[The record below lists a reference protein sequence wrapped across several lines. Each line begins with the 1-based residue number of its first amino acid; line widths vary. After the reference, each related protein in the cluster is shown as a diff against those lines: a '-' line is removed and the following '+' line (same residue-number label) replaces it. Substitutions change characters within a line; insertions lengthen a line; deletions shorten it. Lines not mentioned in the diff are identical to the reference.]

1 MSVPKWQMHSREMG
15 EDSDSR
21 NSTYVPKME
30 LLKTNYIHQGKNAI
44 MYRSSEPHFA
54 ARRSKKTRFV
64 ENRRPLRNLSQAKH
78 SHKTS
83 RSLWSNT
90 VRTEPK
96 VHSLELVL
104 NKSEEKEYIPTLKA
118 QDAFSQS
125 SCFCHNLSIAATE
138 FDANLNDGNQ
148 PHSLKGQCDY
158 SYFLT
163 EAGGIQSRADRIARI
178 ETSTHLKPEA
188 QILKPVTELNET
200 GFDQRA
206 PDWIFKNTRI
216 GDVSSSSKLSAYNS
230 ESPPEENKGCI
241 LQQATMLDRAYIKN
255 RRPLITTEGKMAM
268 KEAELRQTNYSDIK
282 YDYKTCSTSQDL
294 HMKKAILNKV
304 PCSKQCK
311 PFHNVDYDY
320 YENIQKLQLSKENER
335 QMRDNGDPNDLQNF
349 LKKNLIKATTN
360 ELLKAAA
367 QSTKKCNID
376 LERKLND
383 LNMREE
389 DHKSNDSGNCYNNDP
404 YLVSMS
410 KMNSFKFIRSYNKD
424 CDTIFPTGNRSELK
438 EFRKF
443 IRPQSSDFSSSASV
457 SLCSCDGSCL
467 NKDSV
472 CDSEEDCC
480 ECNEYQCIPTPNND
494 LSKDV
499 LNAVE
504 GVFWNTAYDDFQ
516 ENITSSFC
524 CASLCN
530 DDGCS
535 YFDESLSVDIKSNN
549 AQSLHESGVDE
560 KLSRKTI
567 NLVKAE
573 DIKDLTQG
581 SSDGSDTHLSKFSE
595 IFKNPQDTEMHRHRR
610 GHVLRELFETEKIYV
625 NEIAS
630 ILKGYYDRLKSDERA
645 PASLQGNAN
654 VIFGNLHELYSFH
667 KDVFLKDLEN
677 CISVTERVA
686 LCFAKRRDTFYHL
699 YSFYCQ
705 NIQRSEKLRETL
717 VDTHMFFQECQIRL
731 GHKLPLAAYLLKP
744 VQRITKYQL
753 LLKDLLLFTDND
765 SCRNELKNALDC
777 MLIVLKCVND
787 SMHQISIT
795 GFPSDL
801 AQQGDL
807 LMQDSFQVWIESKKD
822 IRLRMKPKRRHI
834 FLYQKS
840 LLLCKQ
846 ISKPG
851 HDKSSYQFKSDVKM
865 SQVGLTES
873 VHGDEKRFE
882 VWLKGRQEVYTLQ
895 APTIGVK
902 DMWVAEIKRVLFN
915 QLEKLKGDQIAKYNV
930 RHQSLWQ
937 KTSCK
942 TPNIT
947 LCPSRKS
954 LEHPVNDSNRNT
966 KSRSD
971 KTCSSDKNIVNE
983 LSVKDQHENSSW
995 SSDCS
1000 DIDNDERTNPIL
1012 MQKTGPH
1019 KLLWNRSSI
1028 HHVFIKS
1035 EYILNRKAVKN

>member
-630 ILKGYYDRLKSDERA
+630 ILK
-645 PASLQGNAN
+645 
-654 VIFGNLHELYSFH
+654 
-667 KDVFLKDLEN
+667 
-677 CISVTERVA
+677 
-686 LCFAKRRDTFYHL
+686 
-699 YSFYCQ
+699 
-705 NIQRSEKLRETL
+705 
-717 VDTHMFFQECQIRL
+717 
-731 GHKLPLAAYLLKP
+731 
-744 VQRITKYQL
+744 
-753 LLKDLLLFTDND
+753 
-765 SCRNELKNALDC
+765 
-777 MLIVLKCVND
+777 
-787 SMHQISIT
+787 
-795 GFPSDL
+795 
-801 AQQGDL
+801 
-807 LMQDSFQVWIESKKD
+807 
-822 IRLRMKPKRRHI
+822 
-834 FLYQKS
+834 
-840 LLLCKQ
+840 
-846 ISKPG
+846 
-851 HDKSSYQFKSDVKM
+851 M